1 MQVARRFAGTDLD
14 LIADA
19 GMAITGVTLAAL
31 AVWMPWGAAAIGP
44 VWLRAVLPLLV
55 GGPLALRRRAP
66 LIMWIAIWAAIAL
79 QYGITSHPPEGLEL
93 FAPFAG
99 AYSLGA
105 HVSLRRSA
113 LCLGV
118 SAVMIIAARSG
129 LSVIPLL
136 AAWLVGAF
144 VYTRASLTAR
154 NAVLQHQ
161 AEQAAADERVR
172 IARELHDIVAHHLS
186 VIVLQAAGARASGS
200 AAEATLEKIENS
212 GRQALAETRRLL
224 GVLRN
229 PAEETGLAPQ
239 PGIDELDGLAES
251 VRAAG
256 VPVNLVVSGDPAALP
271 AAVDVSV
278 YRIVQEALTNVLK
291 HASHACADV
300 TVGCADDAVTIDV
313 TDDGSRQPANPTPAG
328 GHGLAGMRERVAI
341 FGGEFCAGPRLGGG
355 FAVQARLPLRDGLLQ
370 GETSP

>member
-1 MQVARRFAGTDLD
+1 MQVTRRFAGIDLD

-19 GMAITGVTLAAL
+19 GMAITGVTLAAF
-31 AVWMPWGAAAIGP
+31 AAWTPWGAAVIGP

-55 GGPLALRRRAP
+55 GLPLALRRRAP
-66 LIMWIAIWAAIAL
+66 YIMWIALWAAIAL
-79 QYGITSHPPEGLEL
+79 QYGITGHPPEGLEL

-105 HVSLRRSA
+105 LVSLRRSA
-113 LCLGV
+113 LCVGV
-118 SAVMIIAARSG
+118 SAAMMIAARSG
-129 LSVIPLL
+129 LSVVPLL
-136 AAWLVGAF
+136 AAWLVGVF

-154 NAVLQHQ
+154 NAVLQQ
-161 AEQAAADERVR
+161 RAEQAAADERTR

-186 VIVLQAAGARASGS
+186 VIVLQAAGARASGK
-200 AAEATLEKIENS
+200 AAESTLEKIESS

-224 GVLRN
+224 GVLRA
-229 PAEETGLAPQ
+229 PGEETGLAPQ
-239 PGIDELDGLAES
+239 PGIDELDALAES

-256 VPVNLVVSGDPAALP
+256 VPVNLVVSGDHVALP

-291 HASHACADV
+291 HAGHACADV
-300 TVGCADDAVTIDV
+300 AVGCADDAVTIDI
-313 TDDGSRQPANPTPAG
+313 TDDGSRQSANTALVG

-341 FGGEFCAGPRLGGG
+341 LGGEFCAGPRSGGG
-355 FAVQARLPLRDGLLQ
+355 FAVQARLPLRHGLLQ
-370 GETSP
+370 GSTSP